1 MQLAALVEP
10 LAVACHDV
18 RMGGVQP
25 GDNVVVNGGGPI
37 GMLVALAA
45 RKAGSKVTVVEIN
58 PFRLDFARELGFET
72 LNPKEADAAE
82 AVRAA
87 TGGSGADIVFEVSGS
102 EAGALSMTA
111 MARPRGRIVIVA
123 IYPKPVP
130 VDLHKFFWKEL
141 ELRGAR
147 VYEKE
152 DFDAAIA
159 LAASRELPLE
169 KLITKV
175 FPLDELQQAMEYP
188 ENAGNVMK
196 ILIKCTEE

>member
-1 MQLAALVEP
+1 
-10 LAVACHDV
+10 
-18 RMGGVQP
+18 
-25 GDNVVVNGGGPI
+25 
-37 GMLVALAA
+37 
-45 RKAGSKVTVVEIN
+45 
-58 PFRLDFARELGFET
+58 
-72 LNPKEADAAE
+72 
-82 AVRAA
+82 
-87 TGGSGADIVFEVSGS
+87 
-102 EAGALSMTA
+102 MTA